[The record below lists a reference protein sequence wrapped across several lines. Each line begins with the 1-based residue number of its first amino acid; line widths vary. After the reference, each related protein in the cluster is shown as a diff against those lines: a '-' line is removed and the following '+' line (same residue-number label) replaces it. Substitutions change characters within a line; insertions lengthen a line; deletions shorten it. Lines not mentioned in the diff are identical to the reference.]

1 MIAHTDILI
10 RLALAAV
17 LGALIGLDR
26 ERLAWAAGL
35 RTHMM
40 VSVGAALFMLVS
52 AYGFADA
59 LHQPGDVRLDV
70 SRVAAQVASGIGFLG
85 AGTIM
90 LRRQIIHGLTTA
102 ASLWS
107 VAAVGLAAGGGMYF
121 AAVGA
126 TALMLIILVVIK
138 PIESHMRTARQTW
151 LISLN
156 IDHEHCSLAA
166 ISAVIDKAG
175 LKRET
180 VNVRSTPDQTEDEV
194 RIGIK
199 QAPMQAVNAVLDAL
213 RTQPGVRQ
221 VTLDNARH

>member
-1 MIAHTDILI
+1 MIDHTDILL

-59 LHQPGDVRLDV
+59 LNQPGDVRLDV

-121 AAVGA
+121 AAIGA
-126 TALMLIILVVIK
+126 TALMLIILVVVK
-138 PIESHMRTARQTW
+138 PIESRMRAARQTW
-151 LISLN
+151 IITLN
-156 IDHEHCSLAA
+156 VEHTHCSLAS
-166 ISAVIDKAG
+166 ISDTIKQAG
-175 LKRET
+175 LVQET
-180 VNVRSTPDQTEDEV
+180 VNVKSTPDSTEDEV
-194 RIGIK
+194 RIGVRH
-199 QAPMQAVNAVLDAL
+199 APMAAINTALHAL
-213 RTQPGVRQ
+213 RAGHGVHQ
-221 VTLDNARH
+221 VTLDSAKR